1 MRQGAQAMTESPK
14 SISKALVT
22 TAARHGLKEI
32 AESALEITFDQVIK
46 EGVLRDIPVVNT
58 LANIVKAGVSVSEE
72 LFFRKLARFLAE
84 LEQVPLS
91 ERNKLLEKYPEGSLA
106 QSQLGERLLLLLD
119 KLNQVEKPTVLSR
132 LFSAYI
138 REEIDLQ
145 TFSRL
150 AHALENF
157 NLDLLPSLIWR
168 YTGEGN
174 PADKTE
180 DIQHEL
186 SLSGLLTA
194 HLSGSGS
201 IGGSAMYIN
210 NRIGEQ
216 FLTIGF
222 GIACK

>member
-1 MRQGAQAMTESPK
+1 MTERPR
-14 SISKALVT
+14 SITTALVT

-32 AESALEITFDQVIK
+32 ATNALEITFDQVVK

-58 LANIVKAGVSVSEE
+58 LVNIVKVGVSVSEE
-72 LFFRKLARFLAE
+72 LFFRKLARFLSE
-84 LEQVPLS
+84 LEKVPLV
-91 ERNKLLEKYPEGSLA
+91 ERNKLLEKYPEGSIA
-106 QSQLGERLLLLLD
+106 QSQLGEQLLLLLD
-119 KLNQVEKPTVLSR
+119 KFNQVEKPTALAR
-132 LFSAYI
+132 FFSAYI

-150 AHALENF
+150 AHSLEHF

-168 YTGEGN
+168 YTGEGS
-174 PADKTE
+174 PADRSE

-194 HLSGSGS
+194 DLSSSGS

-210 NRIGEQ
+210 NKIGMQ

-222 GIACK
+222 GITCK